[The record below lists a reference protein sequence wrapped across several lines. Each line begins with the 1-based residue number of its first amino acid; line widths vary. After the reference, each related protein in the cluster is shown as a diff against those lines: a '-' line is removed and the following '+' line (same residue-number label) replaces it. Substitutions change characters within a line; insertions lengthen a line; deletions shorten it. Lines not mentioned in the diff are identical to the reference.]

1 MGFRYRKQIKI
12 APGVKLNISKSG
24 ISTSVGKRGATVNF
38 SKRGTRTTV
47 GIPGTGFS
55 YSKNIP
61 RRKRKTV
68 AIDDGGAFE
77 KMRIQ
82 QGLSKRMT
90 KEVRKAIHRNPKRFI
105 GMSSDEEI
113 VKTVR
118 KDLRKRTILA
128 IIIVIL
134 VAIYPILKVVK

>member
-24 ISTSVGKRGATVNF
+24 ISTSVGGPGATVNF
-38 SKRGTRTTV
+38 SKRGTRTTF
-47 GIPGTGFS
+47 GIPGTGLS

-82 QGLSKRMT
+82 QGLSRRMT
-90 KEVRKAIHRNPKRFI
+90 KEVRKAIHRKPKRFI
-105 GMSSDEEI
+105 GMSDEEI
-113 VKTVR
+113 VRTVR
-118 KDLRKRTILA
+118 KNLRKRTILA
-128 IIIVIL
+128 VILVIL
-134 VAIYPILKVVK
+134 VAIYPIFKVVK

>member
-38 SKRGTRTTV
+38 SKRGTRTTF
-47 GIPGTGFS
+47 GIPGTGLS

-61 RRKRKTV
+61 PRKRKTV

-128 IIIVIL
+128 IIFVIL